1 MFENIRKSRTSKNMP
16 RVSNT
21 QLLETI
27 HSLQSEMDDKFT
39 SLDEKFTRLAEE
51 THRLHTQL
59 AMLQGTVESL
69 SALSQEAQR
78 TLRGSNGE
86 AGLVAGVQSLRVQV
100 QRLEQGQ
107 AASGVDEIARALH
120 GTDKDPG
127 LVERLRRL
135 EELDRSIH
143 KWVYLA
149 LSSLLVGALSLLF
162 DLAPKL
168 ILLLSAR

>member
-1 MFENIRKSRTSKNMP
+1 MFENILKSRSPKNMP

-27 HSLQSEMDDKFT
+27 TSLQAELDD
-39 SLDEKFTRLAEE
+39 KFTRLAEE
-51 THRLHTQL
+51 TRRLHTQL
-59 AMLQGTVESL
+59 AVLQQTVESL
-69 SALSQEAQR
+69 SVLSQEAQR
-78 TLRGSNGE
+78 TLRGVNGD
-86 AGLVAGVQSLRVQV
+86 AGLVAGVQALRNQV

-107 AASGVDEIARALH
+107 ASGGVDEIARALH

-127 LVERLRRL
+127 LIERLRRL

>member
-1 MFENIRKSRTSKNMP
+1 MP

-27 HSLQSEMDDKFT
+27 HSLQGELDEKFT

-51 THRLHTQL
+51 TQRLHTQL
-59 AMLQGTVESL
+59 VMLQQTVESL

-78 TLRGSNGE
+78 TLRGVNGD
-86 AGLVAGVQSLRVQV
+86 AGLVAGVQGLRNQV

-107 AASGVDEIARALH
+107 AASGVDGITRALH

-127 LVERLRRL
+127 LIERLRRL

-168 ILLLSAR
+168 ILLLGAP

>member
-1 MFENIRKSRTSKNMP
+1 MP

-27 HSLQSEMDDKFT
+27 HSLQTE
-39 SLDEKFTRLAEE
+39 LDEKFTRLAEE
-51 THRLHTQL
+51 TNRLHTQL
-59 AMLQGTVESL
+59 AMLQQTVENL

-78 TLRGSNGE
+78 TLRGVNGD
-86 AGLVAGVQSLRVQV
+86 AGLVAGVQALRNQV

-107 AASGVDEIARALH
+107 AASGVDEIAHVLH
-120 GTDKDPG
+120 GSEKDPG
-127 LVERLRRL
+127 LIERLRRL

-149 LSSLLVGALSLLF
+149 LSSLLVGALSLL
-162 DLAPKL
+162 LELVPRM
-168 ILLLSAR
+168 ILLLGAP

>member
-1 MFENIRKSRTSKNMP
+1 MP

-21 QLLETI
+21 QLLATLT
-27 HSLQSEMDDKFT
+27 SLQDELDEKFT
-39 SLDEKFTRLAEE
+39 SLDEKFTGLAEE
-51 THRLHTQL
+51 TRRLYTQL
-59 AMLQGTVESL
+59 SMLQQTVESL

-78 TLRGSNGE
+78 TLRGVNGD
-86 AGLVAGVQSLRVQV
+86 AGLVAGVQSLRVQLK
-100 QRLEQGQ
+100 RLEQVQ
-107 AASGVDEIARALH
+107 ASGELNEIDRVLH
-120 GTDKDPG
+120 GTEKDPG
-127 LVERLRRL
+127 LIERLRKL

-168 ILLLSAR
+168 FLLLRAR

>member
-1 MFENIRKSRTSKNMP
+1 MP

-27 HSLQSEMDDKFT
+27 HSLQDE
-39 SLDEKFTRLAEE
+39 LDEKFTRLAEE
-51 THRLHTQL
+51 TRQLHTQL
-59 AMLQGTVESL
+59 AMLQQTVESL

-100 QRLEQGQ
+100 QRLEQVQ
-107 AASGVDEIARALH
+107 ASGELNEIDRALH
-120 GTDKDPG
+120 GTEKDPG
-127 LVERLRRL
+127 LIERLRKL